1 MIVQCASYYDLPSA
15 LYHERMQA
23 RLETTM
29 RSFPSSAD
37 VAREAEL
44 EKQELKRKR
53 TAHEVS
59 PAVLP
64 ATSWRRVRKTDC

>member
-1 MIVQCASYYDLPSA
+1 
-15 LYHERMQA
+15 MQA

-64 ATSWRRVRKTDC
+64 QTKWRRVRKTDC

>member
-1 MIVQCASYYDLPSA
+1 
-15 LYHERMQA
+15 
-23 RLETTM
+23 M

>member
-1 MIVQCASYYDLPSA
+1 
-15 LYHERMQA
+15 
-23 RLETTM
+23 M

-64 ATSWRRVRKTDC
+64 KTKTSWRRVRKTDC